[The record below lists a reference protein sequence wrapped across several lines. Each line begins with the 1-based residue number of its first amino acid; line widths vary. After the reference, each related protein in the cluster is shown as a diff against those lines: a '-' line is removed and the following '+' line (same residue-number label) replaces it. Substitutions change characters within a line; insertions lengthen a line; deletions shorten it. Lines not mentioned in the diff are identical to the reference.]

1 MHRFSTFDPL
11 PPIGAPK
18 HLMNISISKQQLA
31 TLPPAHFNGTI
42 VVVDTAAGVDNAI
55 MQLRKA
61 DLIGFD
67 TETRPSFKK
76 GQTFNV
82 ALLQLS
88 SPDVCFL
95 FRLNKIGMPESL
107 KELLEDK
114 EKIKVG
120 LSIHDDFRNLH
131 KTYDFEPRG
140 FIELQT
146 FVTRWHIIDKSL
158 SKLYGILFGQRLS
171 KSQRLSNWES
181 ETLADS
187 QQHYAALDANA
198 CIQIYRRLNDGL
210 FDPDSSPYQV
220 ESEE

>member
-1 MHRFSTFDPL
+1 
-11 PPIGAPK
+11 
-18 HLMNISISKQQLA
+18 MNISISKQQLA
-31 TLPPAHFNGTI
+31 TLPPAHFTGSI
-42 VVVDTAAGVDNAI
+42 VVVATAADVDGAVK
-55 MQLRKA
+55 QLRDA

-76 GQTFNV
+76 GQNYNV
-82 ALLQLS
+82 SLLQLS
-88 SPDVCFL
+88 STDVCFL
-95 FRLNKIGMPESL
+95 FRLNKIGLPEPL

-114 EKIKVG
+114 DKIKVG

-131 KTYDFEPRG
+131 KTYSFEPRG

-146 FVTRWHIIDKSL
+146 FVTRWNIIDKSL

-181 ETLADS
+181 EILADS

-198 CIQIYRRLNDGL
+198 CIQIYRQLNEGL
-210 FDPDSSPYQV
+210 FNPDSSPYKV
-220 ESEE
+220 REEDEAILNK

>member
-1 MHRFSTFDPL
+1 
-11 PPIGAPK
+11 
-18 HLMNISISKQQLA
+18 
-31 TLPPAHFNGTI
+31 
-42 VVVDTAAGVDNAI
+42 
-55 MQLRKA
+55 
-61 DLIGFD
+61 
-67 TETRPSFKK
+67 
-76 GQTFNV
+76 
-82 ALLQLS
+82 
-88 SPDVCFL
+88 
-95 FRLNKIGMPESL
+95 MPESL

>member
-1 MHRFSTFDPL
+1 
-11 PPIGAPK
+11 
-18 HLMNISISKQQLA
+18 MNISISKQQLA
-31 TLPPAHFNGTI
+31 TLPPAHFTGSI
-42 VVVDTAAGVDNAI
+42 VVVDTAADVDGAVK
-55 MQLRKA
+55 QLRDA

-76 GQTFNV
+76 GQNYNV
-82 ALLQLS
+82 SLLQLS
-88 SPDVCFL
+88 STDVCFL
-95 FRLNKIGMPESL
+95 FRLNKIGLPEPL

-114 EKIKVG
+114 DKIKVG

-131 KTYDFEPRG
+131 KTYSFEPRG

-146 FVTRWHIIDKSL
+146 FVTRWNIIDKSL

-181 ETLADS
+181 EILADS

-198 CIQIYRRLNDGL
+198 CIQIYRQLNEGL
-210 FDPDSSPYQV
+210 FNPDSSPYKV
-220 ESEE
+220 REEDEAILNK